1 MNKSLGLLLI
11 ITMVMIMLDGCAE
24 KESKTAAYPPLDPK
38 NMDTAVAPGDDFFQY
53 ANGGW
58 MKANPIPAEFS
69 RFGAFDEI
77 MERNYDQLKD
87 IMESASSKTDAKK
100 GSLDQL
106 IGDFYA
112 SGMDTAK
119 IEKAGIT
126 PLKEE
131 LELIDN
137 IKNVNDIQ
145 KEIAHLN
152 LYGIFPGFI
161 LYAGQDEKNSE
172 QVIANTYQGGLGLH
186 DRDYYLSDDPRSVEL
201 RKEYL
206 KHLAKMF
213 ELMGENEKTARDAA
227 GRIMQFETSLAKAS
241 RTRVDLRDPVAN
253 YNKMSISDCQ
263 QLTPAFD
270 WKRYLVDL
278 NLNVHEINLGQPEF
292 LTRVSELLEAAP
304 IEDWKLY
311 LKWNLVS
318 DMAPYL
324 SSDFVDENF
333 RFYGTV
339 FSGKEKLR
347 ERWKRVL
354 ATTSG
359 NLGEAVG
366 QLYVK
371 KYFPPEAKEKML
383 TLVSNLKKSLGS
395 RIAQLEWMGKTTK
408 DEALNKLAKMNVKIG
423 YPNKWID
430 YSKVEISRDSYVR
443 NILNTSK
450 FLMQRDLNKIGKPV
464 DREEWHMTPQ
474 TVNAYYSPNMNEIVF
489 PAAILQPPFFNI
501 DADDAVNYA
510 AIGTVIGHEMTHG
523 FDDQGRMYDKYG
535 NLKDWWTK
543 EDSENFKKRIQVL
556 EDQYNKFVAIDT
568 MKVNG
573 KLTLG
578 ENIADFGGI
587 TVSYNAWKLATD
599 GMKLENIDGFTP
611 QQRFFLSYA
620 QVWRQ
625 NIRPQELMKRLKED
639 VHSPGKFRTNGVV
652 RNVPQFYEAFD
663 ISKNDDLYLAPENRA
678 VIW

>member
-206 KHLAKMF
+206 KHL
-213 ELMGENEKTARDAA
+213 
-227 GRIMQFETSLAKAS
+227 
-241 RTRVDLRDPVAN
+241 
-253 YNKMSISDCQ
+253 
-263 QLTPAFD
+263 
-270 WKRYLVDL
+270 
-278 NLNVHEINLGQPEF
+278 
-292 LTRVSELLEAAP
+292 LLP
-304 IEDWKLY
+304 LFFPK
-311 LKWNLVS
+311 
-318 DMAPYL
+318 
-324 SSDFVDENF
+324 F
-333 RFYGTV
+333 RPGA
-339 FSGKEKLR
+339 L
-347 ERWKRVL
+347 
-354 ATTSG
+354 
-359 NLGEAVG
+359 
-366 QLYVK
+366 
-371 KYFPPEAKEKML
+371 P
-383 TLVSNLKKSLGS
+383 S
-395 RIAQLEWMGKTTK
+395 RIPGLLRCATAHYTK
-408 DEALNKLAKMNVKIG
+408 
-423 YPNKWID
+423 
-430 YSKVEISRDSYVR
+430 
-443 NILNTSK
+443 
-450 FLMQRDLNKIGKPV
+450 
-464 DREEWHMTPQ
+464 
-474 TVNAYYSPNMNEIVF
+474 
-489 PAAILQPPFFNI
+489 
-501 DADDAVNYA
+501 
-510 AIGTVIGHEMTHG
+510 
-523 FDDQGRMYDKYG
+523 
-535 NLKDWWTK
+535 
-543 EDSENFKKRIQVL
+543 
-556 EDQYNKFVAIDT
+556 
-568 MKVNG
+568 
-573 KLTLG
+573 
-578 ENIADFGGI
+578 
-587 TVSYNAWKLATD
+587 
-599 GMKLENIDGFTP
+599 
-611 QQRFFLSYA
+611 
-620 QVWRQ
+620 
-625 NIRPQELMKRLKED
+625 
-639 VHSPGKFRTNGVV
+639 
-652 RNVPQFYEAFD
+652 
-663 ISKNDDLYLAPENRA
+663 
-678 VIW
+678 